1 MTIFNIAITM
11 DIVCAAISMTGS
23 LLVARYDRWSY
34 LGWMAW
40 LVANV
45 LWIVWAFTTPTAPVW
60 GVVAQNAFFFYT
72 SVKGYLACRKSMKA
86 AAVPASAPSGLPA
99 ST

>member
-1 MTIFNIAITM
+1 MTILNIAITM
-11 DIVCAAISMTGS
+11 DIVCAAISMAGS

-45 LWIVWAFTTPTAPVW
+45 LWIFWAFTTPTAPVW
-60 GVVAQNAFFFYT
+60 GVVAQNVFFFYT

-86 AAVPASAPSGLPA
+86 TAAIASAPSGLAA